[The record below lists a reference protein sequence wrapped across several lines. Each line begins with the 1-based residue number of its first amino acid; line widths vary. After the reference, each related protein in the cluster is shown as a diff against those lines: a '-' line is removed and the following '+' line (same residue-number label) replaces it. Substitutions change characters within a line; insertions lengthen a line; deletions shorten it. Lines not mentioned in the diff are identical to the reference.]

1 MAVPRRRIR
10 TRKSNTEISA
20 LRHRIRESE
29 VAMKNRFLIPTILL
43 LLAGVHIMA
52 RQSPT
57 GQSAPCND
65 QASVD
70 DKGENKGDSVDKKK
84 DAIEHDPLADP
95 AEELRIR
102 AQKKMD
108 EKNFKE
114 LQQAAT
120 ELAAISSRMSKE
132 IDAGGQ
138 YVLSLRV
145 LNDLDQIE
153 KLTKKVRSRA
163 K

>member
-1 MAVPRRRIR
+1 
-10 TRKSNTEISA
+10 
-20 LRHRIRESE
+20 
-29 VAMKNRFLIPTILL
+29 MKNRLLIPSLL
-43 LLAGVHIMA
+43 LFFVAAHMMA
-52 RQSPT
+52 RQSP
-57 GQSAPCND
+57 SVSPPCND
-65 QASVD
+65 QASD
-70 DKGENKGDSVDKKK
+70 IKSDNNDDKKK

-95 AEELRIR
+95 SEEMRIR

-114 LQQAAT
+114 LQAAAT
-120 ELAAISSRMSKE
+120 DLAAVSARMSKE

>member
-1 MAVPRRRIR
+1 
-10 TRKSNTEISA
+10 
-20 LRHRIRESE
+20 
-29 VAMKNRFLIPTILL
+29 MKNKLLLPSILL
-43 LLAGVHIMA
+43 IFVAAHIMA
-52 RQSPT
+52 RQAPT
-57 GQSAPCND
+57 VSQTIPCND
-65 QASVD
+65 QAS
-70 DKGENKGDSVDKKK
+70 DSSDDKKK

-95 AEELRIR
+95 TEEMRIR

-114 LQQAAT
+114 LQEAAT
-120 ELAAISSRMSKE
+120 DLATVSAKMSKE

>member
-1 MAVPRRRIR
+1 
-10 TRKSNTEISA
+10 
-20 LRHRIRESE
+20 
-29 VAMKNRFLIPTILL
+29 MKNKLLLPSILL
-43 LLAGVHIMA
+43 ISIAAHIMA
-52 RQSPT
+52 RQAPT
-57 GQSAPCND
+57 VSQTIPCND
-65 QASVD
+65 QADS
-70 DKGENKGDSVDKKK
+70 KGDSDDKKK

-95 AEELRIR
+95 TEEMRIR

-114 LQQAAT
+114 LQEAASD
-120 ELAAISSRMSKE
+120 LATVSSRMSKE

>member
-1 MAVPRRRIR
+1 
-10 TRKSNTEISA
+10 
-20 LRHRIRESE
+20 
-29 VAMKNRFLIPTILL
+29 MKNKLLIPSFLL
-43 LLAGVHIMA
+43 LFVGAHILA
-52 RQSPT
+52 RQTPSSTPA
-57 GQSAPCND
+57 APCND
-65 QASVD
+65 QASI
-70 DKGENKGDSVDKKK
+70 ENKGESTTDKKK
-84 DAIEHDPLADP
+84 DAVEHDPLADP
-95 AEELRIR
+95 AEEMRTR

-114 LQQAAT
+114 LQEAAT
-120 ELAAISSRMSKE
+120 ELSSVSARMSKE

-138 YVLSLRV
+138 FVVSLRV

>member
-1 MAVPRRRIR
+1 MI
-10 TRKSNTEISA
+10 
-20 LRHRIRESE
+20 
-29 VAMKNRFLIPTILL
+29 
-43 LLAGVHIMA
+43 A
-52 RQSPT
+52 RQSP
-57 GQSAPCND
+57 SVSPPCND
-65 QASVD
+65 QASD
-70 DKGENKGDSVDKKK
+70 IKSDNNDDKKK

-95 AEELRIR
+95 SEEMRIR

-114 LQQAAT
+114 LQAAAT
-120 ELAAISSRMSKE
+120 DLASVSARMSKE
-132 IDAGGQ
+132 IDTGGQ

-153 KLTKKVRSRA
+153 KLTKRVRSRA

>member
-1 MAVPRRRIR
+1 
-10 TRKSNTEISA
+10 
-20 LRHRIRESE
+20 
-29 VAMKNRFLIPTILL
+29 MKNKLLLPSILL
-43 LLAGVHIMA
+43 IFIAAHMMA
-52 RQSPT
+52 RQAPT
-57 GQSAPCND
+57 VSQTIPCND
-65 QASVD
+65 QASD
-70 DKGENKGDSVDKKK
+70 TSDDKKK

-95 AEELRIR
+95 TEEMRIR

-114 LQQAAT
+114 LQEAASD
-120 ELAAISSRMSKE
+120 LATVSAKMSKE

>member
-1 MAVPRRRIR
+1 
-10 TRKSNTEISA
+10 
-20 LRHRIRESE
+20 
-29 VAMKNRFLIPTILL
+29 MKNRLLIPSILL
-43 LLAGVHIMA
+43 FFFALFLFAAHMMA
-52 RQSPT
+52 RQTPSVT
-57 GQSAPCND
+57 QSVPCND
-65 QASVD
+65 EASD
-70 DKGENKGDSVDKKK
+70 DKKK

-95 AEELRIR
+95 TEEMRIR
-102 AQKKMD
+102 NQKKMD

-114 LQQAAT
+114 LQEAST
-120 ELAAISSRMSKE
+120 DLAAVSARMSKE

-145 LNDLDQIE
+145 LNDLDEIE

>member
-1 MAVPRRRIR
+1 
-10 TRKSNTEISA
+10 
-20 LRHRIRESE
+20 
-29 VAMKNRFLIPTILL
+29 MKNRLLISSILL
-43 LLAGVHIMA
+43 FFVAAGLMA
-52 RQSPT
+52 RQTPSVT
-57 GQSAPCND
+57 QTVPCND
-65 QASVD
+65 QAS
-70 DKGENKGDSVDKKK
+70 DKGDNNDDRKK

-95 AEELRIR
+95 TEEMRIR
-102 AQKKMD
+102 NQKKMD

-120 ELAAISSRMSKE
+120 DLAAVSARMSKE
-132 IDAGGQ
+132 IDASGQ

>member
-1 MAVPRRRIR
+1 
-10 TRKSNTEISA
+10 
-20 LRHRIRESE
+20 
-29 VAMKNRFLIPTILL
+29 MKNKLLIPSLL
-43 LLAGVHIMA
+43 LFFVVTNMIA
-52 RQSPT
+52 RQSP
-57 GQSAPCND
+57 SVSPPCND
-65 QASVD
+65 QASDIKGDNND
-70 DKGENKGDSVDKKK
+70 DKKR

-95 AEELRIR
+95 SEEMRIR

-114 LQQAAT
+114 MQTAAT
-120 ELAAISSRMSKE
+120 DLAAVSARMSKE

>member
-1 MAVPRRRIR
+1 
-10 TRKSNTEISA
+10 
-20 LRHRIRESE
+20 
-29 VAMKNRFLIPTILL
+29 MKNRLLIPTILL
-43 LLAGVHIMA
+43 FFVGAHLMA
-52 RQSPT
+52 RQTPSASQP
-57 GQSAPCND
+57 APCND
-65 QASVD
+65 QASI
-70 DKGENKGDSVDKKK
+70 ENDADKKK

-95 AEELRIR
+95 TEEMRIR

-108 EKNFKE
+108 EKNFRE
-114 LQQAAT
+114 LQEAAT
-120 ELAAISSRMSKE
+120 DLAAISARMSKE

-138 YVLSLRV
+138 YVISIRV

>member
-1 MAVPRRRIR
+1 
-10 TRKSNTEISA
+10 
-20 LRHRIRESE
+20 
-29 VAMKNRFLIPTILL
+29 MKNRLLIPSLL
-43 LLAGVHIMA
+43 LFFVVTNMIA
-52 RQSPT
+52 RQSP
-57 GQSAPCND
+57 SVSPPCND
-65 QASVD
+65 QASD
-70 DKGENKGDSVDKKK
+70 IKSDNNDDKKK

-95 AEELRIR
+95 SEEMRIR

-114 LQQAAT
+114 LQAAAT
-120 ELAAISSRMSKE
+120 DLAVVSARMSKE

-145 LNDLDQIE
+145 LNDLDEIE
-153 KLTKKVRSRA
+153 KLTKRVRSRA

>member
-1 MAVPRRRIR
+1 MRN
-10 TRKSNTEISA
+10 K
-20 LRHRIRESE
+20 L
-29 VAMKNRFLIPTILL
+29 LIPSILL
-43 LLAGVHIMA
+43 IFVAAHMMA
-52 RQSPT
+52 RQVPIVSQT
-57 GQSAPCND
+57 IPCND
-65 QASVD
+65 QSSD
-70 DKGENKGDSVDKKK
+70 NSDDKKK

-95 AEELRIR
+95 TEEMRIR
-102 AQKKMD
+102 AQKKLD

-114 LQQAAT
+114 LQEAAT
-120 ELAAISSRMSKE
+120 DLATVSTRMSKE

>member
-1 MAVPRRRIR
+1 
-10 TRKSNTEISA
+10 
-20 LRHRIRESE
+20 
-29 VAMKNRFLIPTILL
+29 MKNKLLLPSILL
-43 LLAGVHIMA
+43 IFVAAHMMS
-52 RQSPT
+52 RQAPT
-57 GQSAPCND
+57 VSQTIPCND
-65 QASVD
+65 QTSD
-70 DKGENKGDSVDKKK
+70 NSDDKKK

-95 AEELRIR
+95 TEEMRIR

-108 EKNFKE
+108 EKNFRE
-114 LQQAAT
+114 LQEAAT
-120 ELAAISSRMSKE
+120 DLATVSARMSRE

>member
-1 MAVPRRRIR
+1 
-10 TRKSNTEISA
+10 
-20 LRHRIRESE
+20 
-29 VAMKNRFLIPTILL
+29 MKNRLLIPSFLL
-43 LLAGVHIMA
+43 LFIAAHMMA
-52 RQSPT
+52 RQTPSSSPT
-57 GQSAPCND
+57 APCND

-70 DKGENKGDSVDKKK
+70 SKGDNNDDKKK
-84 DAIEHDPLADP
+84 EAIEHDPLADP
-95 AEELRIR
+95 TEELRVR

-114 LQQAAT
+114 LQEAAT
-120 ELAAISSRMSKE
+120 DLAAISARMSKE

-138 YVLSLRV
+138 YVISIRV

>member
-1 MAVPRRRIR
+1 
-10 TRKSNTEISA
+10 
-20 LRHRIRESE
+20 
-29 VAMKNRFLIPTILL
+29 MKNKLLLPSILL
-43 LLAGVHIMA
+43 IFVAAHIMA

-57 GQSAPCND
+57 VSQTIPCND
-65 QASVD
+65 QAS
-70 DKGENKGDSVDKKK
+70 DSSDDKKK

-95 AEELRIR
+95 TEEMRIR

-114 LQQAAT
+114 LQEAAT
-120 ELAAISSRMSKE
+120 DLATVSARMSKE

-145 LNDLDQIE
+145 LNDLGQIE

>member
-1 MAVPRRRIR
+1 
-10 TRKSNTEISA
+10 
-20 LRHRIRESE
+20 
-29 VAMKNRFLIPTILL
+29 MKNRLFIPSILL
-43 LLAGVHIMA
+43 LLVAAHMMA
-52 RQSPT
+52 RQTPSVSPT
-57 GQSAPCND
+57 VPCND
-65 QASVD
+65 QASI
-70 DKGENKGDSVDKKK
+70 DKGENNDDKKK

-95 AEELRIR
+95 TEEMRIR

-114 LQQAAT
+114 LQAAAT
-120 ELAAISSRMSKE
+120 DLATVSERMSKE

-138 YVLSLRV
+138 YVISLRV

>member
-1 MAVPRRRIR
+1 
-10 TRKSNTEISA
+10 
-20 LRHRIRESE
+20 
-29 VAMKNRFLIPTILL
+29 MKNRLLIPSLL
-43 LLAGVHIMA
+43 LFFVVTNMIA
-52 RQSPT
+52 RQSP
-57 GQSAPCND
+57 SVSPPCND
-65 QASVD
+65 QASD
-70 DKGENKGDSVDKKK
+70 IKSDNNDDKKK

-95 AEELRIR
+95 SEEMRIR

-114 LQQAAT
+114 LQAAAT
-120 ELAAISSRMSKE
+120 DLAAVSARMSKE

>member
-10 TRKSNTEISA
+10 TRKSNTEISTV
-20 LRHRIRESE
+20 RHRIRGFE
-29 VAMKNRFLIPTILL
+29 VAMKNRFLIPSILL
-43 LLAGVHIMA
+43 LLAGVHMMA

-70 DKGENKGDSVDKKK
+70 NKGDNKGDSADKKK
-84 DAIEHDPLADP
+84 EAIEHDPLADP
-95 AEELRIR
+95 TEELRIR

-114 LQQAAT
+114 LQEAAT
-120 ELAAISSRMSKE
+120 DLAAISSRM
-132 IDAGGQ
+132 
-138 YVLSLRV
+138 
-145 LNDLDQIE
+145 
-153 KLTKKVRSRA
+153 
-163 K
+163 

>member
-1 MAVPRRRIR
+1 
-10 TRKSNTEISA
+10 
-20 LRHRIRESE
+20 
-29 VAMKNRFLIPTILL
+29 MKNRLLIPSILL
-43 LLAGVHIMA
+43 FFVAAHMMA
-52 RQSPT
+52 RQTPSVT
-57 GQSAPCND
+57 QTIPCND
-65 QASVD
+65 QASD
-70 DKGENKGDSVDKKK
+70 DKKK

-95 AEELRIR
+95 TEEMRIR
-102 AQKKMD
+102 NQKKMD

-114 LQQAAT
+114 LQEAAT
-120 ELAAISSRMSKE
+120 DLAAVSARMSKE

-153 KLTKKVRSRA
+153 KLTKRVRSRA

>member
-1 MAVPRRRIR
+1 
-10 TRKSNTEISA
+10 
-20 LRHRIRESE
+20 
-29 VAMKNRFLIPTILL
+29 MKYRLLIPSLL
-43 LLAGVHIMA
+43 LFFVAAHMMA
-52 RQSPT
+52 RQSP
-57 GQSAPCND
+57 SVSPPCND
-65 QASVD
+65 QASD
-70 DKGENKGDSVDKKK
+70 IKSDNNDDKKK

-95 AEELRIR
+95 SEEMRIR

-114 LQQAAT
+114 LQAAAT
-120 ELAAISSRMSKE
+120 DLAAVSARMSKE

-153 KLTKKVRSRA
+153 KLTKRVRSRA

>member
-1 MAVPRRRIR
+1 
-10 TRKSNTEISA
+10 
-20 LRHRIRESE
+20 
-29 VAMKNRFLIPTILL
+29 MKNRLWLPSILL
-43 LLAGVHIMA
+43 VFIAAHMMA
-52 RQSPT
+52 RQTPT
-57 GQSAPCND
+57 VSQTTPCND
-65 QASVD
+65 QATDS
-70 DKGENKGDSVDKKK
+70 KGDNNDEKKK

-95 AEELRIR
+95 TEEMRIR

-114 LQQAAT
+114 LQEAAT
-120 ELAAISSRMSKE
+120 DLAAVSSRMSKE
-132 IDAGGQ
+132 IDTGGQ

-153 KLTKKVRSRA
+153 KLTKRVRSRA

>member
-1 MAVPRRRIR
+1 
-10 TRKSNTEISA
+10 
-20 LRHRIRESE
+20 
-29 VAMKNRFLIPTILL
+29 MKNRLLIPSLL
-43 LLAGVHIMA
+43 LFFVAAHMMA
-52 RQSPT
+52 RQSP
-57 GQSAPCND
+57 SVSPPCND
-65 QASVD
+65 QASD
-70 DKGENKGDSVDKKK
+70 IKSDNNDDKKK
-84 DAIEHDPLADP
+84 DALEHDPLADP
-95 AEELRIR
+95 SEEMRIR

-114 LQQAAT
+114 LQAAAT
-120 ELAAISSRMSKE
+120 DLAEVSARMSKE
-132 IDAGGQ
+132 IDASGQ

>member
-1 MAVPRRRIR
+1 
-10 TRKSNTEISA
+10 
-20 LRHRIRESE
+20 
-29 VAMKNRFLIPTILL
+29 MKNKLLLPSILL
-43 LLAGVHIMA
+43 VFIAAHMMA
-52 RQSPT
+52 RQTPT
-57 GQSAPCND
+57 VSQTTPCND
-65 QASVD
+65 LTSDSRD
-70 DKGENKGDSVDKKK
+70 DNNDEKKK

-95 AEELRIR
+95 TEEMRIR

-114 LQQAAT
+114 LQSAAT
-120 ELAAISSRMSKE
+120 DLATVSARMSKE

-153 KLTKKVRSRA
+153 KLTKRVRSRA

>member
-1 MAVPRRRIR
+1 
-10 TRKSNTEISA
+10 
-20 LRHRIRESE
+20 
-29 VAMKNRFLIPTILL
+29 MKNKLLIPSLILFSL
-43 LLAGVHIMA
+43 VAHMMA
-52 RQSPT
+52 RQSP
-57 GQSAPCND
+57 SVSPPCND
-65 QASVD
+65 QASEIRGDNND
-70 DKGENKGDSVDKKK
+70 DNKK

-95 AEELRIR
+95 TEEMRIR

-114 LQQAAT
+114 LQAAAT
-120 ELAAISSRMSKE
+120 DLAEVSARMSKE
-132 IDAGGQ
+132 IDASGQ

>member
-1 MAVPRRRIR
+1 
-10 TRKSNTEISA
+10 
-20 LRHRIRESE
+20 
-29 VAMKNRFLIPTILL
+29 MKNKLLLPSILL
-43 LLAGVHIMA
+43 IFVAAHIMA

-57 GQSAPCND
+57 VSQTIPCND
-65 QASVD
+65 QAS
-70 DKGENKGDSVDKKK
+70 DSSDDKKK

-95 AEELRIR
+95 TEEMRIR

-108 EKNFKE
+108 EKNFRE
-114 LQQAAT
+114 LQEAAT
-120 ELAAISSRMSKE
+120 DLATVSARMSRE